1 MSLLVFLPL
10 AIFCAFLL
18 LGISQFHALY
28 CEKIVTEALHAKR
41 IPRS

>member
-10 AIFCAFLL
+10 AVFLRIFL